1 MLSAPSLRGRKGPR
15 HCEAAKRPKQ
25 SRMRILITSGPTQE
39 PIDAVRY
46 ITNRSTGVMGQAIA
60 QEAKRRGHK
69 VTLISGPVPRA
80 HPRGV
85 PGIIYIKTANELFR
99 EVKRNFDKCDC
110 LIMAAAVADFRPKK
124 RSSSKITNS
133 RALKKL
139 ELIPNPDIL
148 KWCGKNKKGK
158 ILIGFCLETTALLRR
173 AKTKLKIKNLDLI
186 VANQVG
192 KDKDPFGAGKT
203 EVLILDKNGSMLRLH
218 ADKTKIA
225 RVLLNVIARSAEGAT
240 KQSLK

>member
-1 MLSAPSLRGRKGPR
+1 V
-15 HCEAAKRPKQ
+15 RPKQ

-39 PIDAVRY
+39 PIDAIRY

-69 VTLISGPVPRA
+69 VTLISGSVPRA
-80 HPRGV
+80 HPRGG
-85 PGIIYIKTANELFR
+85 PGTIRITTASELFR
-99 EVKRNFDKCDC
+99 EVKRHFDKCDC

-124 RSSSKITNS
+124 RSSGKITNF

-139 ELIPNPDIL
+139 ELVSNPDIL
-148 KWCGKNKKGK
+148 KWCGKNKKNR
-158 ILIGFCLETTALLRR
+158 ILIGFCLETSALLRR

-192 KDKDPFGAGKT
+192 KDKDPFGTGKT
-203 EVLILDKNGSMLRLH
+203 EVLILDKNGSILKLH
-218 ADKTKIA
+218 TDKTKVA
-225 RVLLNVIARSAEGAT
+225 KTLLDRIP
-240 KQSLK
+240 SLRG